1 MAFATNARS
10 LYTGIKMDNFT
21 VNKLHSRGRDQA
33 RATRDLSGRVYGVSR
48 VTGDSPLQSAVLE
61 DLSEA
66 VRYRRWLAAL
76 ARPYLG
82 EHPIEVGSGTG
93 DYALEWVGHVDRFTA
108 TEADESRLR
117 ALGDRFAGHPA
128 ITTRRLLLG
137 EATPMPTPGTT
148 PTGQHSAAVAF
159 NVLEHIPD
167 HVGALRAM
175 GDLVRPGGAVVLIV
189 PAFPSAMSRFDRA
202 IGHERRYTRAS
213 LGAAL
218 RDAGLTVQRL
228 RYVNPVGLLAW
239 YVMVKGLNRTPSN
252 GPALR
257 TYDRVVVPVARA
269 LDRVPVPFGQSVFAV
284 ARRP

>member
-1 MAFATNARS
+1 

-21 VNKLHSRGRDQA
+21 VNYSVAGDADQP
-33 RATRDLSGRVYGVSR
+33 RATRGGLSGRVYGVSG

-93 DYALEWVGHVDRFTA
+93 DYALEWARHVGRFTA
-108 TEADESRLR
+108 TEAEESRLR
-117 ALGDRFAGHPA
+117 TLDDRFAGHPVIA
-128 ITTRRLLLG
+128 TRRLLLG
-137 EATPMPTPGTT
+137 EPTATALGS
-148 PTGQHSAAVAF
+148 HSAAVAF

-167 HVGALRAM
+167 DVAALRAM
-175 GDLVRPGGAVVLIV
+175 GDLVHPGGAVVLIV

-202 IGHERRYTRAS
+202 IGHQRRYTRAS

-218 RDAGLTVQRL
+218 RDAGLSVERL

-239 YVMVKGLNRTPSN
+239 YVMVKGLDRTPTN

-257 TYDRVVVPVARA
+257 VYDRVVVPVARA
-269 LDRVPVPFGQSVFAV
+269 LDRMPAPFGQSVFAV
-284 ARRP
+284 ARRAPTA